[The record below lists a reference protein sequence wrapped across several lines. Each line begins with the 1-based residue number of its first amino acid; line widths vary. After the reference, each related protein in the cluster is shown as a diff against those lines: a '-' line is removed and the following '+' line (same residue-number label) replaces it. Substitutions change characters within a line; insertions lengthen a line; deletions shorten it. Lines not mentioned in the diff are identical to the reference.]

1 LSSRI
6 TVLKTIRSQLIAII
20 TAATLITLLIGAVG
34 LYGVNKLGGELD
46 DAENDGVVMRNH
58 LATDQLHDGL
68 RGLVSIYKLAVA
80 QNNAEQIKETVLEIK
95 VAAKSIREEYAK
107 NLTQTQLD
115 PKLLAEIKRVAS
127 HVDSYA
133 RNVEDQ
139 VNVSTSD
146 TVQLDKLRAE
156 FDKIYLVLEK
166 ELIDIR
172 IGIEKKLSDA
182 KALADAIKR
191 QTTYLLVGGALLGT
205 LLLLVINFLFYK
217 RVAAK
222 LEKMT
227 TAMGALSTGDYS
239 ARTKLSGNDELSNLG
254 NSFDALLDQ
263 RLEGL
268 ASQAKEADLISNSVV
283 EIMQAVGQVATNK
296 DLSIQVPVTADVT
309 GAIGDAM
316 NMLTSATAKV
326 LRNVTDVSNDVASAS
341 QSVKLGSDT
350 MMTAN
355 TASQTEVESAAR
367 ELSQAA
373 ISLNQLSQ
381 MAQKANESAEL
392 AVRSTRQ
399 ALLTVDKTVKGINES
414 RDVIRE
420 TEKRIKR
427 LGERSQEISQVVS
440 IINSIAER
448 TGLLALNASMQATAA
463 GEAGRGFALV
473 AEEVKRLSE
482 NARDATRE
490 ITTLV
495 SSIQSETSETV
506 LAMNSAIT
514 QVVDLSRLADQA
526 GTEMK
531 GTQQATED
539 LATNVRNI
547 AATSVEQ
554 AHAGQTLQAR
564 AMTIQQSSREATR
577 QLTAQNDVTNK
588 LVAYAQDLLREVG
601 VFKLPR
607 ARS

>member
-1 LSSRI
+1 M
-6 TVLKTIRSQLIAII
+6 VLRSI
-20 TAATLITLLIGAVG
+20 LLPI
-34 LYGVNKLGGELD
+34 
-46 DAENDGVVMRNH
+46 
-58 LATDQLHDGL
+58 
-68 RGLVSIYKLAVA
+68 
-80 QNNAEQIKETVLEIK
+80 
-95 VAAKSIREEYAK
+95 
-107 NLTQTQLD
+107 
-115 PKLLAEIKRVAS
+115 
-127 HVDSYA
+127 
-133 RNVEDQ
+133 
-139 VNVSTSD
+139 
-146 TVQLDKLRAE
+146 
-156 FDKIYLVLEK
+156 
-166 ELIDIR
+166 
-172 IGIEKKLSDA
+172 
-182 KALADAIKR
+182 
-191 QTTYLLVGGALLGT
+191 ALLQTALGKLT
-205 LLLLVINFLFYK
+205 AGDYTA
-217 RVAAK
+217 RAK
-222 LEKMT
+222 LTSK
-227 TAMGALSTGDYS
+227 
-239 ARTKLSGNDELSNLG
+239 DELGQVG
-254 NSFDALLDQ
+254 NALDTLLDQ

-268 ASQAKEADLISNSVV
+268 SNQAKEADQISNSVV

-316 NMLTSATAKV
+316 NMLTRETSKV

-355 TASQTEVESAAR
+355 TASQSEVESAAR

-373 ISLNQLSQ
+373 TALTQMAQ
-381 MAQKANESAEL
+381 MAQKANDSAEM
-392 AVRSTRQ
+392 AVRSNRQ
-399 ALLTVDKTVKGINES
+399 ALLTVDKTVKGIAES

-427 LGERSQEISQVVS
+427 LGERSQEISQVVG

-506 LAMNSAIT
+506 LAMNGAIT

-531 GTQQATED
+531 HTQEATED
-539 LATNVRNI
+539 LAANVRNI
-547 AATSVEQ
+547 STTSIEQ
-554 AHAGQTLQAR
+554 AQAGQTLQAR
-564 AMTIQQSSREATR
+564 AITIQASSRETTR
-577 QLTAQNDVTNK
+577 QLTAQNDVSNK

-607 ARS
+607 ARG

>member
-1 LSSRI
+1 MNFNIRQKLFAGFATLIVALLVVGGYSYQQVNKLERVIALSQSEEALAGRAESALWELRYGFPQFL
-6 TVLKTIRSQLIAII
+6 VLTDAENRKKIVDAEPRLYKVLEDNMKTFAQSAGVTPAELAAHKKAIDAWNLYKERRTPWFQLIADNKPEEAAAFRAQY
-20 TAATLITLLIGAVG
+20 TTPLGAATVKAIT
-34 LYGVNKLGGELD
+34 
-46 DAENDGVVMRNH
+46 
-58 LATDQLHDGL
+58 
-68 RGLVSIYKLAVA
+68 
-80 QNNAEQIKETVLEIK
+80 
-95 VAAKSIREEYAK
+95 
-107 NLTQTQLD
+107 
-115 PKLLAEIKRVAS
+115 
-127 HVDSYA
+127 
-133 RNVEDQ
+133 
-139 VNVSTSD
+139 
-146 TVQLDKLRAE
+146 
-156 FDKIYLVLEK
+156 
-166 ELIDIR
+166 ELIDTT
-172 IGIEKKLSDA
+172 EKEDA
-182 KALADAIKR
+182 AQRGEVVASVEQSK
-191 QTTYLLVGGALLGT
+191 T
-205 LLLLVINFLFYK
+205 LLLIIAGLALLMGLTAAFLVLRSILSPIALLQTALGKLSAGDYTA
-217 RVAAK
+217 RAK
-222 LEKMT
+222 LT
-227 TAMGALSTGDYS
+227 T
-239 ARTKLSGNDELSNLG
+239 KDELGQVG
-254 NSFDALLDQ
+254 NALDTLLDQ

-268 ASQAKEADLISNSVV
+268 SNQAKEADQISNSVV

-316 NMLTSATAKV
+316 NMLTRETSKV

-373 ISLNQLSQ
+373 TALTQLSQ

-399 ALLTVDKTVKGINES
+399 ALSTVDKTVKGINES

-427 LGERSQEISQVVS
+427 LGERSQEISQVVG

-539 LATNVRNI
+539 LAANVRNI

-564 AMTIQQSSREATR
+564 AVTIQQSSREATR

-588 LVAYAQDLLREVG
+588 LAAYAQDLLREVG

-607 ARS
+607 VRS

>member
-1 LSSRI
+1 MNFN
-6 TVLKTIRSQLIAII
+6 IRQKLLAGFAALILA
-20 TAATLITLLIGAVG
+20 LLVVG
-34 LYGVNKLGGELD
+34 GYSYQQVNKLEKIIAESQSEEALAGRAQSALWELRYGFPQFLVLT
-46 DAENDGVVMRNH
+46 DAENRKKIVDAEPR
-58 LATDQLHDGL
+58 L
-68 RGLVSIYKLAVA
+68 YK
-80 QNNAEQIKETVLEIK
+80 VLEDNMK
-95 VAAKSIREEYAK
+95 AYGQSPG
-107 NLTQTQLD
+107 LTPAQ
-115 PKLLAEIKRVAS
+115 IAS
-127 HVDSYA
+127 HKVTTDAWNLYKERRA
-133 RNVEDQ
+133 PWFALIGDNKPEEAATFRAQ
-139 VNVSTSD
+139 YTTPLGAA
-146 TVQLDKLRAE
+146 TVKAMT
-156 FDKIYLVLEK
+156 
-166 ELIDIR
+166 ELIDTT
-172 IGIEKKLSDA
+172 EKEDITQRGEVVKTVEQS
-182 KALADAIKR
+182 K
-191 QTTYLLVGGALLGT
+191 T
-205 LLLLVINFLFYK
+205 LLLVIAGAAILLGLSAAFLVLRSILLPIALLQTALGKLTAGDYTA
-217 RVAAK
+217 RAK
-222 LEKMT
+222 LTSK
-227 TAMGALSTGDYS
+227 
-239 ARTKLSGNDELSNLG
+239 DELGQVG
-254 NSFDALLDQ
+254 NALDTLLDQ

-268 ASQAKEADLISNSVV
+268 SNQAKEADQISNSVV

-316 NMLTSATAKV
+316 NMLTRETSKV

-355 TASQTEVESAAR
+355 TASQSEVESAAR

-373 ISLNQLSQ
+373 TALTQMAQ
-381 MAQKANESAEL
+381 MAQKANDSAEM
-392 AVRSTRQ
+392 AVRSNRQ
-399 ALLTVDKTVKGINES
+399 ALLTVDKTVKGIAES

-427 LGERSQEISQVVS
+427 LGERSQEISQVVG

-506 LAMNSAIT
+506 LAMNGAIT

-531 GTQQATED
+531 HTQEATED
-539 LATNVRNI
+539 LAANVRNI
-547 AATSVEQ
+547 STTSIEQ
-554 AHAGQTLQAR
+554 AQAGQTLQAR
-564 AMTIQQSSREATR
+564 AITIQASSRETTR
-577 QLTAQNDVTNK
+577 QLTAQNDVSNK

-607 ARS
+607 ARG

>member
-1 LSSRI
+1 MNFNIRQKLFAGFATLIVALLVVGGYSYQQVNKLERVIALSQSEEALAGRAESALWELRYGFPQFL
-6 TVLKTIRSQLIAII
+6 VLTDAENRKKIIDAEPRLYKVLEDNMKAYAQSAGLTPAQLAAHKKATDAWNLYKERRAPWFQLIADNKPEEAAAFRAQY
-20 TAATLITLLIGAVG
+20 TTPLGAATVKAIT
-34 LYGVNKLGGELD
+34 
-46 DAENDGVVMRNH
+46 
-58 LATDQLHDGL
+58 
-68 RGLVSIYKLAVA
+68 
-80 QNNAEQIKETVLEIK
+80 
-95 VAAKSIREEYAK
+95 
-107 NLTQTQLD
+107 
-115 PKLLAEIKRVAS
+115 
-127 HVDSYA
+127 
-133 RNVEDQ
+133 
-139 VNVSTSD
+139 
-146 TVQLDKLRAE
+146 
-156 FDKIYLVLEK
+156 
-166 ELIDIR
+166 ELIDTT
-172 IGIEKKLSDA
+172 EKDDIAQRAEVVAAVEQSK
-182 KALADAIKR
+182 
-191 QTTYLLVGGALLGT
+191 T
-205 LLLLVINFLFYK
+205 LLLIIAGLAVLMGLTAAFLVLRSILSPIARLQTALGKLTAGDYTA
-217 RVAAK
+217 RAK
-222 LEKMT
+222 LT
-227 TAMGALSTGDYS
+227 T
-239 ARTKLSGNDELSNLG
+239 KDELGQVG
-254 NSFDALLDQ
+254 NALDTLLDQ

-268 ASQAKEADLISNSVV
+268 SNQAKEADQISNSVV

-316 NMLTSATAKV
+316 NMLTRETSKV

-373 ISLNQLSQ
+373 TALTQLSQ

-399 ALLTVDKTVKGINES
+399 ALATVDKTVKGINES

-427 LGERSQEISQVVS
+427 LGERSQEISQVVG

-539 LATNVRNI
+539 LAANVRNI

-564 AMTIQQSSREATR
+564 AVTIQQSSREATR

-588 LVAYAQDLLREVG
+588 LAAYAQDLLREVG

-607 ARS
+607 VRS

>member
-1 LSSRI
+1 MNF
-6 TVLKTIRSQLIAII
+6 TIRQKLLGGFAALIVA
-20 TAATLITLLIGAVG
+20 LLVVG
-34 LYGVNKLGGELD
+34 GYSYQQINKLERIIAESQSKEALVGRAQSALWELRYGLPQFLVLT
-46 DAENDGVVMRNH
+46 DAENRKK
-58 LATDQLHDGL
+58 
-68 RGLVSIYKLAVA
+68 I
-80 QNNAEQIKETVLEIK
+80 
-95 VAAKSIREEYAK
+95 
-107 NLTQTQLD
+107 
-115 PKLLAEIKRVAS
+115 
-127 HVDSYA
+127 VDSEPRLYKT
-133 RNVEDQ
+133 VEDNLKSYSESLGLTPSQ
-139 VNVSTSD
+139 IEAHKKTAEAWSAYKVRRAPWFAFMADNKPEEAAAYRAQYTTPMGAA
-146 TVQLDKLRAE
+146 TVKSMG
-156 FDKIYLVLEK
+156 
-166 ELIDIR
+166 ELIDIT
-172 IGIEKKLSDA
+172 EKDDTA
-182 KALADAIKR
+182 QRADVTKALGQSK
-191 QTTYLLVGGALLGT
+191 T
-205 LLLLVINFLFYK
+205 LLLIVAVVALVLGSIAAFLVLRSILSPIALLQTALGKLSAGDYTA
-217 RVAAK
+217 RAK
-222 LEKMT
+222 LT
-227 TAMGALSTGDYS
+227 T
-239 ARTKLSGNDELSNLG
+239 KDELGQVG
-254 NSFDALLDQ
+254 NALDTLLDQ

-268 ASQAKEADLISNSVV
+268 NNQAKEADQISNSVV

-316 NMLTSATAKV
+316 NMLTRETSKV

-373 ISLNQLSQ
+373 TALTQLAQ

-399 ALLTVDKTVKGINES
+399 ALSTVDKTVKGITES

-427 LGERSQEISQVVS
+427 LGERSQEISQVVG

-531 GTQQATED
+531 STQQATED
-539 LATNVRNI
+539 LATSVRNI

-564 AMTIQQSSREATR
+564 SVTIQQSSREATR

-607 ARS
+607 VRS

>member
-1 LSSRI
+1 MNFN
-6 TVLKTIRSQLIAII
+6 IRQKLFAGF
-20 TAATLITLLIGAVG
+20 ATLIVALLVVG
-34 LYGVNKLGGELD
+34 GYSYQQINKLERVIAESQAEEVFVGHAQSALWELRYGFPQFLVLT
-46 DAENDGVVMRNH
+46 DAENRKKIIDSEPR
-58 LATDQLHDGL
+58 L
-68 RGLVSIYKLAVA
+68 YK
-80 QNNAEQIKETVLEIK
+80 VLEDNL
-95 VAAKSIREEYAK
+95 KSYSESPG
-107 NLTQTQLD
+107 LTPVQ
-115 PKLLAEIKRVAS
+115 IAS
-127 HVDSYA
+127 HKKTVDAWNAYKERRA
-133 RNVEDQ
+133 PWFALI
-139 VNVSTSD
+139 SD
-146 TVQLDKLRAE
+146 NKTEEAAAFRAQYTTPLGAATVKSMND
-156 FDKIYLVLEK
+156 
-166 ELIDIR
+166 LIDITDK
-172 IGIEKKLSDA
+172 EDA
-182 KALADAIKR
+182 AQRVEVTKAVDQSK
-191 QTTYLLVGGALLGT
+191 T
-205 LLLLVINFLFYK
+205 LLLI
-217 RVAAK
+217 VAAVAIVLGMIAAFLVLRSILSPIALLQTALGK
-222 LEKMT
+222 L
-227 TAMGALSTGDYS
+227 TAGDYT
-239 ARTKLSGNDELSNLG
+239 ARAKLTTKDELGQVG
-254 NSFDALLDQ
+254 NALDMLLDQ

-268 ASQAKEADLISNSVV
+268 SNQAKEADQISNSVV

-316 NMLTSATAKV
+316 NMLTRETSKV

-373 ISLNQLSQ
+373 TALTQLSQ

-399 ALLTVDKTVKGINES
+399 ALATVDKTVKGINES

-427 LGERSQEISQVVS
+427 LGERSQEISQVVG

-539 LATNVRNI
+539 LAANVRNI

-564 AMTIQQSSREATR
+564 AVTIQQSSREATR

-588 LVAYAQDLLREVG
+588 LAAYAQDLLREVG

-607 ARS
+607 VRS

>member
-1 LSSRI
+1 MNFNIRQKLFAGFAALIVALLVVGGYSYQQVSKLERI
-6 TVLKTIRSQLIAII
+6 IATSQAKEALIGRAESALWELRYGFPQFLVLTDAENRKKIVDAEPRLYKVLEDNMKTFAQSAGVTPAELAAHKKAIDAWNLYKERRTPWFQLIADNKPEEAAAFRAQY
-20 TAATLITLLIGAVG
+20 TTPLGAATVKT
-34 LYGVNKLGGELD
+34 
-46 DAENDGVVMRNH
+46 M
-58 LATDQLHDGL
+58 T
-68 RGLVSIYKLAVA
+68 
-80 QNNAEQIKETVLEIK
+80 
-95 VAAKSIREEYAK
+95 
-107 NLTQTQLD
+107 
-115 PKLLAEIKRVAS
+115 
-127 HVDSYA
+127 
-133 RNVEDQ
+133 
-139 VNVSTSD
+139 
-146 TVQLDKLRAE
+146 
-156 FDKIYLVLEK
+156 
-166 ELIDIR
+166 ELIDTT
-172 IGIEKKLSDA
+172 EKDDIAQRAEVVASVDQSKTVLLIIAGLAVLMGLTAAFLVLRSILSPIARLQTALGKLTAGDYTA
-182 KALADAIKR
+182 R
-191 QTTYLLVGGALLGT
+191 
-205 LLLLVINFLFYK
+205 
-217 RVAAK
+217 AK
-222 LEKMT
+222 LT
-227 TAMGALSTGDYS
+227 T
-239 ARTKLSGNDELSNLG
+239 KDELGQVG
-254 NSFDALLDQ
+254 NALDTLLDQ

-268 ASQAKEADLISNSVV
+268 SNQAKEADQISNSVV

-316 NMLTSATAKV
+316 NMLTRETSKV

-373 ISLNQLSQ
+373 TALTQLSQ

-399 ALLTVDKTVKGINES
+399 ALATVDKTVKGINES

-427 LGERSQEISQVVS
+427 LGERSQEISQVVG

-539 LATNVRNI
+539 LAANVRNI

-564 AMTIQQSSREATR
+564 AVTIQQSSREATR

-588 LVAYAQDLLREVG
+588 LAAYAQDLLREVG

-607 ARS
+607 VRS

>member
-1 LSSRI
+1 MLN
-6 TVLKTIRSQLIAII
+6 TIRSQLLALFIA
-20 TAATLITLLIGAVG
+20 TALAMLALGSTGYYAVSV
-34 LYGVNKLGGELD
+34 LDEELD
-46 DAENDGVVMRNH
+46 LAVFDAEALRNQLDADTGH
-58 LATDQLHDGL
+58 DALSKLTEVYKGALA
-68 RGLVSIYKLAVA
+68 A
-80 QNNAEQIKETVLEIK
+80 NNAELIKDTVLEIK
-95 VAAKSIREEYAK
+95 EAAKALRESYQKNMNQPSLPAK
-107 NLTQTQLD
+107 LQAD
-115 PKLLAEIKRVAS
+115 IKRVAPG
-127 HVDSYA
+127 VESYA
-133 RNVEDQ
+133 KNAEDQ
-139 VNVSTSD
+139 VAASPTD
-146 TVQLDKLRAE
+146 TAQLDKLRAE
-156 FDKIYLVLEK
+156 SAKQFDVLEK
-166 ELIDIR
+166 DLDDVRTQIEAELQSGKER
-172 IGIEKKLSDA
+172 G
-182 KALADAIKR
+182 DAISKR
-191 QTTYLLVGGALLGT
+191 AGYLVVGLAAFALVFLGITGFRFFSTISSKLNKMSSAIDKLGA
-205 LLLLVINFLFYK
+205 
-217 RVAAK
+217 
-222 LEKMT
+222 
-227 TAMGALSTGDYS
+227 GDYS
-239 ARTKLSGNDELSNLG
+239 ARTKLGGKDELSALSA
-254 NSFDALLDQ
+254 SFDNLLDQ

-268 ASQAKEADLISNSVV
+268 NNSAKEADQISNSVV

-316 NMLTSATAKV
+316 NMLTRETSKV
-326 LRNVTDVSNDVASAS
+326 LRSVTDVSNDVASAS
-341 QSVKLGSDT
+341 QNVKASSDN

-355 TASQTEVESAAR
+355 TASQAEVESAAR

-373 ISLNQLSQ
+373 TTLNQLSQ

-399 ALLTVDKTVKGINES
+399 ALSTVDKTVKGINES

-427 LGERSQEISQVVS
+427 LGERSQEISQVVG

-506 LAMNSAIT
+506 LAMNGAIT

-526 GTEMK
+526 GVEMK
-531 GTQQATED
+531 HTQEATED

-547 AATSVEQ
+547 STTSIEQ
-554 AHAGQTLQAR
+554 AQAGQTLQAR
-564 AMTIQQSSREATR
+564 AATIQQSSREATR
-577 QLTAQNDVTNK
+577 QLTAQNDVTTK
-588 LVAYAQDLLREVG
+588 LVAYAQDLLREVS

-607 ARS
+607 VRG

>member
-1 LSSRI
+1 MNFNIRQKLLAGFAALIVALLVVGGYSYQQVSKLERVIAESTSEEALVGRAQSALWELRYGFPQFLVLTDAESRKKI
-6 TVLKTIRSQLIAII
+6 IDSEPRLYKVLEDNMKTYAQAAGLTPAELAALKTTTDAWNLYKERRTPWFQLIADNKPEEAAAFRAQY
-20 TAATLITLLIGAVG
+20 TTPLGAATVKAMT
-34 LYGVNKLGGELD
+34 
-46 DAENDGVVMRNH
+46 
-58 LATDQLHDGL
+58 
-68 RGLVSIYKLAVA
+68 
-80 QNNAEQIKETVLEIK
+80 
-95 VAAKSIREEYAK
+95 
-107 NLTQTQLD
+107 
-115 PKLLAEIKRVAS
+115 
-127 HVDSYA
+127 
-133 RNVEDQ
+133 
-139 VNVSTSD
+139 
-146 TVQLDKLRAE
+146 
-156 FDKIYLVLEK
+156 
-166 ELIDIR
+166 ELIDTT
-172 IGIEKKLSDA
+172 EKEDIA
-182 KALADAIKR
+182 KRAEVVKAVDQSK
-191 QTTYLLVGGALLGT
+191 T
-205 LLLLVINFLFYK
+205 LLLIIAGAAVLMGLTAAFLVLRSILSPI
-217 RVAAK
+217 ALLQTALGK
-222 LEKMT
+222 L
-227 TAMGALSTGDYS
+227 TAGDYT
-239 ARTKLSGNDELSNLG
+239 ARARLTTKDELGQVG
-254 NSFDALLDQ
+254 NALDTLLDQ

-268 ASQAKEADLISNSVV
+268 SNQAKEADQISNSVV

-316 NMLTSATAKV
+316 NMLTRETSKV

-355 TASQTEVESAAR
+355 SQNQTEVESASR

-373 ISLNQLSQ
+373 TALTQLAQ

-399 ALLTVDKTVKGINES
+399 ALSTVDKTVKGINES

-427 LGERSQEISQVVS
+427 LGERSQEISQVVG

-554 AHAGQTLQAR
+554 ANAGQTLQAR
-564 AMTIQQSSREATR
+564 AVTIQQSSREATR

-607 ARS
+607 VRS

>member
-1 LSSRI
+1 
-6 TVLKTIRSQLIAII
+6 
-20 TAATLITLLIGAVG
+20 
-34 LYGVNKLGGELD
+34 
-46 DAENDGVVMRNH
+46 
-58 LATDQLHDGL
+58 
-68 RGLVSIYKLAVA
+68 
-80 QNNAEQIKETVLEIK
+80 
-95 VAAKSIREEYAK
+95 
-107 NLTQTQLD
+107 
-115 PKLLAEIKRVAS
+115 
-127 HVDSYA
+127 
-133 RNVEDQ
+133 
-139 VNVSTSD
+139 
-146 TVQLDKLRAE
+146 
-156 FDKIYLVLEK
+156 
-166 ELIDIR
+166 
-172 IGIEKKLSDA
+172 
-182 KALADAIKR
+182 
-191 QTTYLLVGGALLGT
+191 
-205 LLLLVINFLFYK
+205 
-217 RVAAK
+217 
-222 LEKMT
+222 
-227 TAMGALSTGDYS
+227 
-239 ARTKLSGNDELSNLG
+239 
-254 NSFDALLDQ
+254 
-263 RLEGL
+263 
-268 ASQAKEADLISNSVV
+268 
-283 EIMQAVGQVATNK
+283 
-296 DLSIQVPVTADVT
+296 VPVTADVT

-316 NMLTSATAKV
+316 NMLTRETSKV
-326 LRNVTDVSNDVASAS
+326 LRNVTEVSNDVASAS

-381 MAQKANESAEL
+381 MAQKANESAEW

-399 ALLTVDKTVKGINES
+399 ALSTVDKTVKGINES

-427 LGERSQEISQVVS
+427 LGERSQEISQVVG

-482 NARDATRE
+482 NAREATRE

-506 LAMNSAIT
+506 LAMNGAIT

-531 GTQQATED
+531 HTQEATED
-539 LATNVRNI
+539 LAVNVRNI

-554 AHAGQTLQAR
+554 AKAGQTLQAR
-564 AMTIQQSSREATR
+564 AVTIQQSSREATR

-588 LVAYAQDLLREVG
+588 LVTYAQDLLREVG